1 MKKDLPIFLTKN
13 NFQIFCFIFFCSFWL
28 IFYPLDP
35 DPDPGSQNLAD
46 PTDPDPKHCLR
57 EKKVFRFFLSHWST
71 KKSYKFS
78 KNIEE
83 SCTNRVQFCTKRRK
97 SDIFWLTLYY
107 KMSYL
112 QRVLFIQIIYLKWF
126 LFTTW
131 WGHSLFYKSLSE
143 TNMSLELSL
152 VLLLISFLCFEPIH
166 LLEEVIDFLSFRR
179 LALSCI
185 LNFHLDI

>member
-1 MKKDLPIFLTKN
+1 MAVFGWYFTPWI
-13 NFQIFCFIFFCSFWL
+13 QIRIQEAK
-28 IFYPLDP
+28 I
-35 DPDPGSQNLAD
+35 
-46 PTDPDPKHCLR
+46 LR
-57 EKKVFRFFLSHWST
+57 IQRIRILSTVWEKKKVFRFFLSHWST

-97 SDIFWLTLYY
+97 SDIFRLTLYY

-166 LLEEVIDFLSFRR
+166 LLEEVIDFLSFRL

-185 LNFHLDI
+185 

>member
-1 MKKDLPIFLTKN
+1 MGFRSKKVFFWQFLVDILPL
-13 NFQIFCFIFFCSFWL
+13 
-28 IFYPLDP
+28 
-35 DPDPGSQNLAD
+35 GSRSGSRK
-46 PTDPDPKHCLR
+46 PKSCGSNGSGSPSTVW
-57 EKKVFRFFLSHWST
+57 EKKKVFRFFLSHWST

-97 SDIFWLTLYY
+97 SDIFRLTLYY

-166 LLEEVIDFLSFRR
+166 LLEEVIDFLSFRL

-185 LNFHLDI
+185 